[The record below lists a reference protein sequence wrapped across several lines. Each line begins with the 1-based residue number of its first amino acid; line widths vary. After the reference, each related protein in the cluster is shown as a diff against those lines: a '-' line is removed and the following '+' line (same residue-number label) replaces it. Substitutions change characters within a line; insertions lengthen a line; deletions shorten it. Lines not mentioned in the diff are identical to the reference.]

1 MGSNKNKKWGKATI
15 AGLVAAATLASPV
28 VGAFAADGTL
38 AGVTFIRV
46 AGEAP
51 QLDEIEVGEEMKALE
66 RRIDADPEA
75 AKHMAALKSGFSVEL
90 DLEREGRANETTMGE
105 LELFIVNP
113 DVRGHGVGG
122 RLWRRMQEH
131 FAAWD
136 VPAFYLHTDSD
147 CDVSFYDHKGL
158 DCIAHRTASETVARL
173 RHCSTTCSSTGER

>member
-1 MGSNKNKKWGKATI
+1 
-15 AGLVAAATLASPV
+15 
-28 VGAFAADGTL
+28 
-38 AGVTFIRV
+38 
-46 AGEAP
+46 
-51 QLDEIEVGEEMKALE
+51 
-66 RRIDADPEA
+66 
-75 AKHMAALKSGFSVEL
+75 
-90 DLEREGRANETTMGE
+90 MGE

-158 DCIAHRTASETVARL
+158 DCIAHRTASETAPGSAAAPTAKC